1 MNRFAS
7 SRHFLYM
14 GSVALLLGSMSG
26 WVAYQ
31 WLPALIPATLFLFT
45 ALLLFWLNFQPAIEV
60 TDREITIGKRTIRWS
75 AITKIQTTG
84 WLTPLVLRLTTED
97 GQKVMLIYPGDL
109 ESSSRLREIVTS
121 CAPHALLDGQPQRKR
136 QATIAVRDSRNERL
150 ERYPLLTLEDEAE
163 VERMFQR
170 LREVGNL
177 DSQSSSSEDK

>member
-1 MNRFAS
+1 
-7 SRHFLYM
+7 M
-14 GSVALLLGSMSG
+14 GSVALILGAMSA

-31 WLPALIPATLFLFT
+31 WMPAWIPASLFFFT
-45 ALLLFWLNFQPAIEV
+45 ALSLFWLHFRPAIEV
-60 TDREITIGKRTIRWS
+60 TDREISIGQRSFAWS
-75 AITKIQTTG
+75 SITKIQTTG
-84 WLTPLVLRLTTED
+84 WLTPLVLRLTMDD
-97 GQKVMLIYPGDL
+97 GSKAVLIYPGDL

-136 QATIAVRDSRNERL
+136 QATIAVRDNKNERT
-150 ERYPLLTLEDEAE
+150 ERYPLLTREDEAE